1 MPIAA
6 TIPHQGIK
14 FAASIPQPN
23 EIRIRPIIFLGIVAS
38 IGIYY
43 YNIRLKIIYLQ
54 LLGRKLGFDEK
65 FYSTK
70 PPTFCHVEGFFKEK
84 YPSNQNFSNHLQN
97 INPIFKFSNY
107 NLY

>member
-23 EIRIRPIIFLGIVAS
+23 EIRIRPIIFLGIVAP

-43 YNIRLKIIYLQ
+43 YNIRLQIIYLQ
-54 LLGRKLGFDEK
+54 LFASKLWFGKYLFFVTTLPL
-65 FYSTK
+65 FYYSERSETK
-70 PPTFCHVEGFFKEK
+70 SK
-84 YPSNQNFSNHLQN
+84 
-97 INPIFKFSNY
+97 NPIKP
-107 NLY
+107 